1 MNSQSL
7 KMVFDNS
14 IRPNPVC
21 GVARQSRSIQER
33 LRTLECVFILIQ
45 KITVDKV
52 VGL

>member
-33 LRTLECVFILIQ
+33 LRTLHGMRFHSYP
-45 KITVDKV
+45 KDHS
-52 VGL
+52 